1 MSPSSQNHRAWW
13 KESSVY
19 QVYPASFQDSTGTGV
34 GDLKGIISRVDYLK
48 NLGVDIVW
56 LSPIFKSPQIDMG
69 YDISDY
75 ETIDPPYGDISDVD
89 VLKDKLHERGMKL
102 VLDLVMNHTSDQH
115 EWFKESRKSKDNPYR
130 DWYVWRPAKYDAEG
144 NRQPPNN
151 WQAHFQGSVWEYDE
165 TTDEYYLHLFCKEQ
179 PDLNWENPAVRK
191 KVHDVMRFW
200 LDRGADGFRMDVIN
214 FVSKDQ
220 SFPDSDQPVLRGHEF
235 YACGPRCHEYLKE
248 IGDILKEYDAFSV
261 GEMPCV
267 HDERELI
274 KAVAADRGELSMIFH
289 FELMDLDHGTGGKFT
304 PKSWKLAEL
313 KDTTHKWQK
322 FMHDNQGWNALYLEN
337 HDQPRSVSR
346 FVHDDPQNRAA
357 SAKLIAIFLGFQSGT
372 PFIYQGQEIGMT
384 NVPKDWRFEEYKDI
398 DCLSHWNLHKDN
410 ADAATLDS
418 FKVEY
423 QRKSRDNARTPMQ
436 WDTTPNAGFT
446 TAEAT
451 PWMRVN
457 DNYREINAA
466 SQTSDPN
473 SVYHCWRRVLE
484 KRKEHVDVFVY
495 GDFQLVDEANDKIFA
510 YSRRADNGETA
521 LVVCN
526 FAAETVAWTLPGKA
540 REVLVSPTGR
550 TLEDLNAAEIQ
561 LAPCEAFAVLL

>member
-1 MSPSSQNHRAWW
+1 MGSSNQNPRAWW

-19 QVYPASFQDSTGTGV
+19 QIYPASFQDSTGTGV

-56 LSPIFKSPQIDMG
+56 LSPIFKSPQVDMG
-69 YDISDY
+69 YDVSDY
-75 ETIDPPYGDISDVD
+75 ESIDPPYGDISDVD

-102 VLDLVMNHTSDQH
+102 VLDLVVNHTSDQH

-130 DWYVWRPAKYDAEG
+130 DWYVWRPAKYDADG

-151 WQAHFQGSVWEYDE
+151 WQGHFQGDTWEYDE

-191 KVHDVMRFW
+191 KVHEIMRFW

-220 SFPDSDQPVLRGHEF
+220 AFPDSDQTVLRGHEF

-248 IGDILKEYDAFSV
+248 IGEILQEYDAFSV

-274 KAVAADRGELSMIFH
+274 KAVRADRGELSMIFH
-289 FELMDLDHGTGGKFT
+289 FELMDLDHGPGGKFT
-304 PKSWKLAEL
+304 PRTWKLSEL
-313 KDTTHKWQK
+313 KATTHKWQK
-322 FMHDNQGWNALYLEN
+322 FMYDNQGWNALYLEN

-346 FVHDDPQNRAA
+346 FVHDDPKNRVA
-357 SAKLIAIFLGFQSGT
+357 SAKLIAVFLGFQSGT
-372 PFIYQGQEIGMT
+372 PFLYQGQEIGMT
-384 NVPKDWRFEEYKDI
+384 NVPKDWPLEEYKDI
-398 DCLSHWNLHKDN
+398 DCLSHWNTHKDS
-410 ADAATLDS
+410 ADAATIDS
-418 FKVEY
+418 YKVEY
-423 QRKSRDNARTPMQ
+423 QLKSRDNARTPMQ
-436 WDTTPNAGFT
+436 WDATPNAGFT
-446 TAEAT
+446 AADVT

-466 SQTSDPN
+466 SQTSDPD

-484 KRKEHVDVFVY
+484 KRKEHVDIFVY
-495 GDFQLVDEANDKIFA
+495 GDFQLVDEAHEKVFA
-510 YSRRADNGETA
+510 YSRKADNGDVA

-526 FAAETVAWTLPGKA
+526 FAAETVSWTLPAKA
-540 REVLVSPTGR
+540 REVLISPTGR
-550 TLEDLNAAEIQ
+550 TLEDLNGGEIQ